1 MLDSVA
7 FLVSFFLIF
16 LSVLLLRFIVEDYVQ
31 AYIRRAVRR
40 EAQRAQ
46 ERGIWLPSEQIES
59 LQIRLREHG
68 QQQRQQNDSEG
79 RRDRHAVT
87 AAARR

>member
-31 AYIRRAVRR
+31 VYIRRAARR
-40 EAQRAQ
+40 EAQRAL

-59 LQIRLREHG
+59 LQVRLRQHG
-68 QQQRQQNDSEG
+68 RQPRQQGDSEEQG
-79 RRDRHAVT
+79 DHHAVT